1 MILIKTKHKILLARL
16 FQVPIIFFIKLF
28 KKTNKL
34 LVIRNEI
41 KWFLDLEEGIDFAI
55 FLTGKFEIDT
65 SSYFKSIINKGDII
79 FDIGA
84 NIGAHTL
91 PMAKLVGE
99 NGIVHAFEPTKF
111 AYDKLE
117 KNISLNP
124 NLNNRIIVNQIML
137 TDKKNKKPVPKLY
150 SSWPFDS
157 KLQEHKKHC
166 GSMQSTDGCKSKTLD
181 EYVLDNKVSGLKLIK
196 IDVDG
201 FEIEVLMGAKNILK
215 KNKPILLI
223 ELAPYTFEERGKSFS
238 KLINLLFNLGYALF
252 DIKNKKK
259 LPNSIDKLMHI
270 IPEGGSIN
278 VIAKCIYNVKK

>member
-91 PMAKLVGE
+91 PMAKLVGA

-137 TDKKNKKPVPKLY
+137 TDKKNKKPV
-150 SSWPFDS
+150 
-157 KLQEHKKHC
+157 
-166 GSMQSTDGCKSKTLD
+166 
-181 EYVLDNKVSGLKLIK
+181 
-196 IDVDG
+196 
-201 FEIEVLMGAKNILK
+201 
-215 KNKPILLI
+215 
-223 ELAPYTFEERGKSFS
+223 
-238 KLINLLFNLGYALF
+238 
-252 DIKNKKK
+252 
-259 LPNSIDKLMHI
+259 
-270 IPEGGSIN
+270 
-278 VIAKCIYNVKK
+278 